1 MASTTKRALIRG
13 EVSIA
18 EMVTITVKAIESP
31 QAPFKFDGNCVTI
44 AIPVVGSVSI
54 TFNAPDATH

>member
-18 EMVTITVKAIESP
+18 EMVTITVKAIEGP
-31 QAPFKFDGNCVTI
+31 QLPVQCKDNALTL
-44 AIPVVGSVSI
+44 AIPVVGSVTI
-54 TFNAPDATH
+54 AINGG